1 MNEINSSLYIEVAVP
16 FPVYNT
22 YIYKVPEQY
31 ADLIA
36 PGSRVFVPF
45 GSKRT
50 TGYVL
55 GFAKA
60 KEFKG
65 KILSILDL
73 LDSKPIFP
81 KNMIPFFKWASDYY
95 IYPIG
100 EAIKS
105 ALPKKVDFYEQT
117 FFSITNAGKEFIKTE
132 ENFSAQK
139 KILESL
145 IKKDLTIKGLR
156 AKFGDSA
163 PASLLYSIEKKGFV
177 KKYSKI
183 KGKSSFKRRIK
194 KDRLGEKIIRDAPY
208 PLTKEQASVIESI
221 NSSLFNGFKTFLL
234 AGVTGSG
241 KTEVYMNIAAKTIE
255 KGLSVILMVPEI
267 SLISQIERRF
277 KARFGETVAVLHSS
291 LAAGERYF
299 EWMKILNKEAK
310 IAIGARSALFA
321 PFENLGAII
330 VDEEHDTSYKD
341 SGGFGYNAKDLASV
355 RAKLAN
361 AIAILGSA
369 TPSVASYYNVISEK
383 YEGLYLKNRIK
394 KRVLPN
400 VEIVDMRQKK
410 DLKGIKKFITSELK
424 LAIADNLKIKKQTL
438 LFLNRRGFANLSICA
453 QCASPLRCK
462 RCDISLTLH
471 QKDNIYRCH
480 LCGYFQSVNAVCN
493 VCGSNSIK
501 KLGFGTEKIEA
512 AINSLFSNAKTIR
525 IDKDTTKKK
534 GSLVRLLKKIKN
546 KKADIIIGT
555 QMIAKGHDFPD
566 ITLAGI
572 ICADISLNFPDF
584 RAGEQTFQL
593 LAQVAGRAGRGD
605 LKGRVILQTFN
616 PDHFAILSAK
626 EQDFI
631 KFYNQDIV
639 FRKGLNYPP
648 FSRLIQIKIEGKD
661 KKKALQTAYNI
672 GELCK
677 DLTGKKAKNSIEI
690 LGPVESPIAK
700 IASMFR
706 WQILIKGT
714 NSSTLRRFAN
724 KLFFDNQKAFKVSGI
739 KTTID
744 VDPIFMM

>member
-1 MNEINSSLYIEVAVP
+1 MNSPLYIEVAVP

-22 YIYKVPEQY
+22 YIYKVSEQY

-36 PGSRVFVPF
+36 PGVRVFVPF

-55 GFAKA
+55 GFANK

-65 KILSILDL
+65 KILSILDM
-73 LDSKPIFP
+73 LDAKPIFP
-81 KNMIPFFKWASDYY
+81 KSMLPFFRWASDYY

-100 EAIKS
+100 EVIKT
-105 ALPKKVDFYEQT
+105 ALPKKIDFYEQT
-117 FFSITNAGKEFIKTE
+117 FFSITDAGKKFIKNNKNLSTK
-132 ENFSAQK
+132 K
-139 KILESL
+139 KILNAL
-145 IKKDLTIKGLR
+145 IKKDLTIKGLQ
-156 AKFGDSA
+156 AKSGASV
-163 PASLLYSIEKKGFV
+163 PASLLYSMEKQGFLE
-177 KKYSKI
+177 KYSEI
-183 KGKSSFKRRIK
+183 KGKSSFKRKIQ
-194 KDRLGEKIIRDAPY
+194 KDRLGEKIIRDVPY
-208 PLTKEQASVIESI
+208 PLTKEQTDVVEHI
-221 NSSLFNGFKTFLL
+221 NASLFNGFKTFLL

-241 KTEVYMNIAAKTIE
+241 KTEVYMNIAARVIE
-255 KGLSVILMVPEI
+255 KGLSVILLVPEI
-267 SLISQIERRF
+267 SLMSQVERRF

-291 LAAGERYF
+291 LAAGEKYF
-299 EWMKILNKEAK
+299 EWMKILNKKAK

-321 PFENLGAII
+321 PFDNLGAVI

-361 AIAILGSA
+361 AIALLGSA
-369 TPSVASYYNVISEK
+369 TPSVASYYNVISSK
-383 YEGLYLKNRIK
+383 YTGLYLKERVK
-394 KRVLPN
+394 KRALPN
-400 VEIVDMRQKK
+400 VEIIDMRKK
-410 DLKGIKKFITSELK
+410 RDLKGINKFITPELK
-424 LAIADNLKIKKQTL
+424 LAIADNLKLKKQTL

-462 RCDISLTLH
+462 QCDISLTLH

-480 LCGYFQSVNAVCN
+480 LCGYFQSANAVCN
-493 VCGSNSIK
+493 VCGNRSIK

-512 AINSLFSNAKTIR
+512 VISKLFPNAKTIR
-525 IDKDTTKKK
+525 IDKDATKKK
-534 GSLVRLLKKIKN
+534 GSLVTLLKRIKN

-566 ITLAGI
+566 ITLVGI

-616 PDHFAILSAK
+616 PAHFAILSAK

-648 FSRLIQIKIEGKD
+648 FSRLIQIKIESKN
-661 KKKALQTAYNI
+661 KEKAAKTAYSI
-672 GELCK
+672 GKLCK
-677 DLTGKKAKNSIEI
+677 NLMKKTAKDSIEI

-706 WQILIKGT
+706 WQILVKGT
-714 NSSTLRRFAN
+714 NSSTLRLFAN
-724 KLFFDNQKAFKVSGI
+724 KLFFDNQKAFKVSGV
-739 KTTID
+739 KATID

>member
-1 MNEINSSLYIEVAVP
+1 MNSSLYIEVAVP

-22 YIYKVPEQY
+22 YIYKVSEQY
-31 ADLIA
+31 ADLTA
-36 PGSRVFVPF
+36 PGVRVFVSF
-45 GSKRT
+45 GAKRT

-55 GFAKA
+55 GFAKE
-60 KEFKG
+60 KDFNG

-73 LDSKPIFP
+73 LDLKPIFP
-81 KNMIPFFKWASDYY
+81 ENMIPFFKWASDYY

-100 EAIKS
+100 EVIKN
-105 ALPKKVDFYEQT
+105 ALPKKIDFYEQT
-117 FFSITNAGKEFIKTE
+117 LFSITDTGKEFIKTKE
-132 ENFSAQK
+132 DFSAK
-139 KILESL
+139 KRILTAL
-145 IKKDLTIKGLR
+145 IKKDLTVKRSRL
-156 AKFGDSA
+156 KFGNSA
-163 PASLLYSIEKKGFV
+163 PASLLYSMEKEGFI
-177 KKYSKI
+177 KKYSEV
-183 KGKSSFKRRIK
+183 KGKSSFKRKIQ
-194 KDRLGEKIIRDAPY
+194 KDRFGEKIIRDTPY
-208 PLTKEQASVIESI
+208 PLTNQQAEVVSRI

-234 AGVTGSG
+234 AGITGSG
-241 KTEVYMNIAAKTIE
+241 KTEVYMNTAAKVIE
-255 KGLSVILMVPEI
+255 KGRSVILLVPEI

-277 KARFGETVAVLHSS
+277 KARFGEIVAVLHSS
-291 LAAGERYF
+291 LSAGERYF
-299 EWMKILNKEAK
+299 EWMKILNKKAL
-310 IAIGARSALFA
+310 IAIGARSAIFA
-321 PFENLGAII
+321 PFDNLGAVI
-330 VDEEHDTSYKD
+330 VDEEHDSSYKD
-341 SGGFGYNAKDLASV
+341 SGGFGYNAKDLAVV

-369 TPSVASYYNVISEK
+369 TPSVASYHIVISEK
-383 YEGLYLKNRIK
+383 YEGLYLKERIK

-400 VEIVDMRQKK
+400 VEIIDMRKK
-410 DLKGIKKFITSELK
+410 RDLKGIEKFITSELK
-424 LAIADNLKIKKQTL
+424 RAITDNLKLKKQTL
-438 LFLNRRGFANLSICA
+438 LFLNRRGFANLPICA
-453 QCASPLRCK
+453 QCASPLKCK

-480 LCGYFQSVNAVCN
+480 LCGYFQSLNALCN
-493 VCGSNSIK
+493 ICGSKNIK

-512 AINSLFSNAKTIR
+512 AINNLFHSARVIR

-534 GSLVRLLKKIKN
+534 GSLVKLLKEIKN

-566 ITLAGI
+566 ITLVGI

-648 FSRLIQIKIEGKD
+648 FSRLIQLKIESKD
-661 KKKALQTAYNI
+661 KEKAVKTAYSI
-672 GELCK
+672 GKLCK
-677 DLTGKKAKNSIEI
+677 NLMEKEAKNSIEI

-700 IASMFR
+700 IASVFR
-706 WQILIKGT
+706 WQILIKGAD
-714 NSSTLRRFAN
+714 SFTLHNFLN
-724 KLFFDNQKAFKVSGI
+724 KLFFNNKKKIKASGVQ
-739 KTTID
+739 TTID